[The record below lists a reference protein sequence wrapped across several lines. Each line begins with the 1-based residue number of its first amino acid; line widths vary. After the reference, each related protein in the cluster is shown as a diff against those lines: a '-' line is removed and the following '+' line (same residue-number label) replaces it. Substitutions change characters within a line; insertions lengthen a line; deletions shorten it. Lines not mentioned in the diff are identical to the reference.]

1 MCQKEG
7 YPGSVGIRIFPV
19 SHCFAINVP
28 VLHGLACIEMK
39 RFLSVFLTIL
49 FLSAIIGLSPY
60 DIEAAAYP
68 FSFPPETVDG
78 EKPMPVIGFIDSHLV
93 EEGQTLLQ
101 IARIYGLGYNQMALY
116 HPEIDPWLPE
126 AGMVIDIP
134 SKWIPPPTRHRAV
147 VVNIPEMRLYRFF
160 EEHHM
165 VRTYPIGI
173 GREGFNTPVMETRV
187 VAKIEN
193 PSWTVPPSAWEKYG
207 RKIMPPGPENPL
219 GDYWIGLAA
228 NNIGIHGT
236 NFPWG
241 VGRRVSHGCIRLY
254 PEHAAQ
260 FYHEVD
266 RGMIVEILYEPVKV
280 GVRGDLVFL
289 EAHPDIYELF
299 PDLETHAWTV
309 INGAGVAD
317 IVDPLKVRQCID
329 ARKGVPTLISRD
341 P

>member
-1 MCQKEG
+1 MK
-7 YPGSVGIRIFPV
+7 I
-19 SHCFAINVP
+19 VP
-28 VLHGLACIEMK
+28 VLHCFADHLSVLLDLTCIEMM
-39 RFLSVFLTIL
+39 RISSVFLIILSLFTIVGMAP
-49 FLSAIIGLSPY
+49 SN
-60 DIEAAAYP
+60 IEAAAYP
-68 FSFPPETVDG
+68 FSFQQETG
-78 EKPMPVIGFIDSHLV
+78 GGKKPMPVIGFIDSHQI
-93 EEGQTLLQ
+93 EEGQTLHE
-101 IARIYGLGYNQMALY
+101 IARKFGLGYNQMALY
-116 HPEIDPWLPE
+116 HPEVDPWLPE
-126 AGMVIDIP
+126 AGRVIDIP
-134 SKWIPPPTRHRAV
+134 SKWILPPTRHRAA

-173 GREGFNTPVMETRV
+173 GREGSYTPVMESRV
-187 VAKIEN
+187 IEKIEK

-207 RKIMPPGPENPL
+207 RKVLPPGPENPL

-266 RGMIVEILYEPVKV
+266 RGTIVEILYEPVKV

-289 EAHPDIYELF
+289 EAHPDIYGLF
-299 PDLETHAWTV
+299 PDLEAHAWTV

-317 IVDPLKVRQCID
+317 IVDPLKVGQCMG
-329 ARKGVPTLISRD
+329 ALKGVPTLISSD